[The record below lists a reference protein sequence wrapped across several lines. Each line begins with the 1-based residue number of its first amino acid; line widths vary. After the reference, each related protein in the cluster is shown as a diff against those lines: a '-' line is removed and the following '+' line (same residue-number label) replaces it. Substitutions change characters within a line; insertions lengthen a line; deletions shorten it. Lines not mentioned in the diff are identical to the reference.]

1 RSAEAWGYL
10 GKLLRTPNFNEEAGF
25 CFAQAE
31 KLEPNEVRWP
41 YLRGEAILLET
52 PEKALPHLRRA
63 VETADR
69 HEPDNLV
76 PRLRLAEVLIA
87 TGQHEEAETCLRL
100 AREIEPD
107 NINVI
112 YGLGLLAAIRGELE
126 ESRRLLL
133 RCQHS
138 EFTRQKASQQLAA
151 VCERLG
157 KSDEAAK
164 FHQKSLE
171 LPKDDN
177 WPDRYIMDYRQLAR
191 GKQIRFQY
199 AERLA
204 AQGKFQDAV
213 QKLQEILEDGPDF
226 R

>member
-1 RSAEAWGYL
+1 
-10 GKLLRTPNFNEEAGF
+10 
-25 CFAQAE
+25 
-31 KLEPNEVRWP
+31 
-41 YLRGEAILLET
+41 
-52 PEKALPHLRRA
+52 
-63 VETADR
+63 
-69 HEPDNLV
+69 
-76 PRLRLAEVLIA
+76 
-87 TGQHEEAETCLRL
+87 
-100 AREIEPD
+100 
-107 NINVI
+107 
-112 YGLGLLAAIRGELE
+112 RGELE

-164 FHQKSLE
+164 FHQKSQE

-213 QKLQEILEDGPDF
+213 QKLQEILEDGPDCRAYVGLGTYIGRLGDIDGAEKALHQAIKLKPDSSKAYYYLAHLYLTRGQYYQGPGQDKTKAQEQF
-226 R
+226 RAAADAANHALSHKPDDAMTHLTLGL